1 MSGGG
6 IKPHPRSP
14 LTLTAPGQT
23 LGNAT
28 PYRKK
33 SANRQSRGSQKKGNW
48 LPQAESVE
56 VKKHHSVKG
65 GYLFPVGHKVP
76 LILDLVTLRLR
87 SKSLPSQGQYPSD
100 DTHGLHG
107 LSWTE

>member
-48 LPQAESVE
+48 LPQTESVE

-65 GYLFPVGHKVP
+65 GYLSPVRHKRHLSLTSLLYIFVHNFERIRVY
-76 LILDLVTLRLR
+76 ILV
-87 SKSLPSQGQYPSD
+87 
-100 DTHGLHG
+100 G
-107 LSWTE
+107 LSSVAVSVVSL

>member
-1 MSGGG
+1 MAVAQGVGGG

-56 VKKHHSVKG
+56 VKKTPLRQG
-65 GYLFPVGHKVP
+65 WLFISRKA
-76 LILDLVTLRLR
+76 
-87 SKSLPSQGQYPSD
+87 
-100 DTHGLHG
+100 
-107 LSWTE
+107 